1 MTRRG
6 EHCKMTPL
14 PGGLPAR
21 NPADK
26 NAAALAWLHQIILH
40 APNNSALRS
49 GGGWEG
55 SGILRYQPTRN
66 GAFPEGLGGGRSCAT
81 GRGQSQ
87 DEGAREALAARPGML
102 PPNYSHSN
110 PEGRGEQQGIRAKVA
125 GNCPYPGNRLR
136 QAHREHGGP
145 ELSPTGGGG
154 GDEPP
159 PAPGTRTAPPPPP
172 PHGRSPAPHAARR
185 TAQQAWARGNA
196 AASSS
201 PQGG

>member
-1 MTRRG
+1 
-6 EHCKMTPL
+6 
-14 PGGLPAR
+14 
-21 NPADK
+21 
-26 NAAALAWLHQIILH
+26 
-40 APNNSALRS
+40 
-49 GGGWEG
+49 
-55 SGILRYQPTRN
+55 
-66 GAFPEGLGGGRSCAT
+66 
-81 GRGQSQ
+81 
-87 DEGAREALAARPGML
+87 ML
-102 PPNYSHSN
+102 TPNYSHSN

-136 QAHREHGGP
+136 QAHRDHGGP

-172 PHGRSPAPHAARR
+172 HGRSPVPHAARR

-196 AASSS
+196 AASS